1 MFFDSEDG
9 EEGTIL
15 PKKAPVK
22 EEVKPVAN
30 AKPAAPVK
38 KAEDPKK
45 SQTNAKSNNKPN
57 SREGKNFFIFK
68 KLREIEKGLN
78 ENDKKLELEIHK
90 EVNGDFFAMGSS
102 CYTCERVKFRTPFCV
117 GWTLLV
123 FSKVRFPRG
132 LRLRFLES

>member
-1 MFFDSEDG
+1 MESRYGIGINNRYAMFFDSEDG

-57 SREGKNFFIFK
+57 SREGKIFCNFEKFVQ
-68 KLREIEKGLN
+68 IEKGPTRMI
-78 ENDKKLELEIHK
+78 KL
-90 EVNGDFFAMGSS
+90 
-102 CYTCERVKFRTPFCV
+102 
-117 GWTLLV
+117 
-123 FSKVRFPRG
+123 KVRYSQGSQRWLFLPWGPRVT
-132 LRLRFLES
+132 LVKE

>member
-68 KLREIEKGLN
+68 KLRENEKGLTRMT
-78 ENDKKLELEIHK
+78 KIKLGIHK
-90 EVNGDFFAMGSS
+90 EVNGDFFTMGSS

-132 LRLRFLES
+132 LRLCFLES

>member
-1 MFFDSEDG
+1 MESRYGIGINNRYAMFFDSEDG

-57 SREGKNFFIFK
+57 SREGKNFFIFRK
-68 KLREIEKGLN
+68 CVKLR
-78 ENDKKLELEIHK
+78 
-90 EVNGDFFAMGSS
+90 
-102 CYTCERVKFRTPFCV
+102 
-117 GWTLLV
+117 
-123 FSKVRFPRG
+123 KVWREWQR
-132 LRLRFLES
+132 

>member
-57 SREGKNFFIFK
+57 SREGKIFCHFEK
-68 KLREIEKGLN
+68 FRENEKGP
-78 ENDKKLELEIHK
+78 DVIKLKFDIHK
-90 EVNGDFFAMGSS
+90 EVNGDFFPMGSS
-102 CYTCERVKFRTPFCV
+102 CYTCERSKFRTPFCV

-132 LRLRFLES
+132 L